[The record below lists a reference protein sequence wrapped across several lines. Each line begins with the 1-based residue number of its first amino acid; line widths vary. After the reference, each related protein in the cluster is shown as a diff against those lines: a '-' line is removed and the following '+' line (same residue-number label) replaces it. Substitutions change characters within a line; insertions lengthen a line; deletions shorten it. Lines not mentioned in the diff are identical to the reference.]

1 MKTLPLLCRRAAAF
15 LYDSLLLVAVFFLV
29 TGIAVYL
36 NDTRPVGGPLYLA
49 LLWVVA
55 GAFLVLFWS
64 NGRTLGMQAWKLRIV
79 DDRANAAPVD
89 ARGDRRGKLD
99 GAEPDGDGPAPAP
112 ALGQLVARYAL
123 GSALFGVSW
132 LWMPFDRDGLALHD
146 RLSRTRIVR
155 GRG

>member
-64 NGRTLGMQAWKLRIV
+64 NGRTLGMQAWRLRIV
-79 DDRANAAPVD
+79 DDRARATPSPP
-89 ARGDRRGKLD
+89 GSDRRG
-99 GAEPDGDGPAPAP
+99 AVDGD
-112 ALGQLVARYAL
+112 ALGPVPGPGQLIARYAL